1 MVEDVAQPRSPRS
14 SVVHGRHVHFPQH
27 RRSHPLPLSMARRLP
42 RMSGKDLVLWHMSPV
57 SGGGERAGGCGGPSC
72 GLTLRT
78 HSWGKRLTFLLILI
92 SLHAQKERWGWIE
105 PASLPPPPPPASYGE
120 GTSLSIRGRMEGL
133 GLQLLM
139 AGTGPTCLHAQER
152 DPLATLSCPLG
163 LQLMF
168 GVCLHS
174 RGHSRSGRG
183 SCSGLCLLPAPGTG
197 RAWPWSPARGPAVEQ
212 GWRGWWRGLQ
222 SNSWV

>member
-1 MVEDVAQPRSPRS
+1 
-14 SVVHGRHVHFPQH
+14 
-27 RRSHPLPLSMARRLP
+27 MARRAP
-42 RMSGKDLVLWHMSPV
+42 RMSGKDLVLRHRSPV
-57 SGGGERAGGCGGPSC
+57 SGGGARAGGRGGPSC

-78 HSWGKRLTFLLILI
+78 HSGGKRLTFLLILV
-92 SLHAQKERWGWIE
+92 SLHAQNERWGWIE
-105 PASLPPPPPPASYGE
+105 PASPPPPPAGYGE

-139 AGTGPTCLHAQER
+139 AGTGPTCLPAQER
-152 DPLATLSCPLG
+152 DPLAALSCPLG
-163 LQLMF
+163 LRLMF
-168 GVCLHS
+168 RVCLDS
-174 RGHSRSGRG
+174 RGHSRPGRG
-183 SCSGLCLLPAPGTG
+183 SCGGFCLLPAPGAG